1 MPEYGLSMQ
10 KPSTLWPPPSHEMT
24 MRVHTHLRE
33 GIRDMLRVHKGE
45 EPSRAIHRKS
55 RSWCA
60 PADKKNKDP
69 KTRPDAMPVDVGQTA
84 AAPPLNS
91 AETQPIT
98 VTTQSGEKLTIEDQ
112 VHLYTQNSLIIHP
125 LVSPALSYLG
135 GLPPLLWIE
144 GDGEV
149 LRDEGI
155 YRLVFLALFCRET

>member
-1 MPEYGLSMQ
+1 MQ
-10 KPSTLWPPPSHEMT
+10 KPSTLWPPPSYEMT
-24 MRVHTHLRE
+24 IRVHATLRE
-33 GIRDMLRVHKGE
+33 RIQDMVRVRRGE
-45 EPSRAIHRKS
+45 DPSRAKHRKS
-55 RSWCA
+55 QSRNVNA
-60 PADKKNKDP
+60 ADEKDP
-69 KTRPDAMPVDVGQTA
+69 KAGPDAMPVDVGQTA

-91 AETQPIT
+91 AEKQPIT

-155 YRLVFLALFCRET
+155 YRLVFLALTLSMDVKC